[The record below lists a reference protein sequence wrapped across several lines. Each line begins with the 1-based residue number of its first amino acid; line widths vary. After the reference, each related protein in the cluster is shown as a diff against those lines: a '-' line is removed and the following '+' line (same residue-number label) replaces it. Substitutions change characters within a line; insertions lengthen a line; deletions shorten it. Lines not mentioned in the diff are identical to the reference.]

1 MQLCDN
7 ARAFDDAIETQ
18 LLPLGLQEISD
29 NLWEPRYSGS
39 LWSRCQERRQELGIS
54 QEALSELAGLHRTY
68 VADIERGIRNLS
80 LVNIEKIA
88 AALNISISALFVDYG
103 VD

>member
-1 MQLCDN
+1 
-7 ARAFDDAIETQ
+7 
-18 LLPLGLQEISD
+18 
-29 NLWEPRYSGS
+29 
-39 LWSRCQERRQELGIS
+39 
-54 QEALSELAGLHRTY
+54 

-88 AALNISISALFVDYG
+88 AALDISISALFVDYG